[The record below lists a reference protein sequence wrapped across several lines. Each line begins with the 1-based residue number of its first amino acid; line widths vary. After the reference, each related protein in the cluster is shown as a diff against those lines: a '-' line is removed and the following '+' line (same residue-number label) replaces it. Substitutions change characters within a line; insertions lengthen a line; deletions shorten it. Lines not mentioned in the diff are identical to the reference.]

1 MRRKL
6 PATVIGL
13 GLIVPDGVVFADR
26 LTGDPVVRCRT
37 EQQLQIPPNRLT
49 PVLTPA

>member
-26 LTGDPVVRCRT
+26 LTGEAVIRCRT
-37 EQQLQIPPNRLT
+37 ELQLEVPPNRLT